1 MIKDILTDT
10 LSTDLRI
17 QLALIVVEY
26 AGSGIC
32 S

>member
-10 LSTDLRI
+10 LSIDLSI

-26 AGSGIC
+26 AGSGIF